1 MALSSNALCAKA
13 KAMYGHRI
21 KQEGYMDL
29 CRKQTVGEVVTYL
42 KAQTAYG
49 ETLSDMNVRSV
60 HRHQVETALQKEYF
74 RRCTRLMK
82 YAPRAKQEFYL
93 QEVMGI
99 EVNLILDKILSLKVN
114 SKNGFTLDLPEYLAS
129 KTSFN
134 IYGLINV
141 ETFEEL
147 VEYFAH
153 TKYHKILSK
162 IEYNQGID
170 FNDIERQLTEFYYE
184 SYEESIKKHYKGK
197 IQKQLLDVL
206 YTSIELKN
214 ITKMYRL
221 KKYFNVSSEEI
232 RKMICQKRNRMPKS
246 MMDSLIEA
254 KDAKQFMQIL
264 SNSKY
269 ALYSDENDFV
279 YIEYY
284 VEKIRYNLAKRYMRF
299 SNDAPLVYMTYCI
312 LQNIELDNLK
322 HIIEG
327 IRYNRDA
334 ASIEEM
340 LIYV

>member
-13 KAMYGHRI
+13 KAMYGRRI
-21 KQEGYMDL
+21 LQDGYMEL
-29 CRKQTVGEVVTYL
+29 CRKQTVPEVIAYL
-42 KAQTAYG
+42 KTQTSY
-49 ETLSDMNVRSV
+49 SDSLEDINVRDV
-60 HRHQVETALQKEYF
+60 HRHQGEMALKKEYF

-99 EVNLILDKILSLKVN
+99 EINLILDKVLSLKIN
-114 SKNGFTLDLPEYLAS
+114 NKNGFSLDLPDYLAN

-141 ETFEEL
+141 ETYKDL
-147 VEYFAH
+147 VAYFTH
-153 TKYHKILSK
+153 TKYNKIISDFDFQNL
-162 IEYNQGID
+162 D
-170 FNDIERQLTEFYYE
+170 FNDLEKQLTEFYYD

-206 YTSIELKN
+206 YTAIELKN

-221 KKYFNVSSEEI
+221 KTYFHAGDEEI
-232 RKMICQKRNRMPKS
+232 RSKLFMKHNRMSKS
-246 MMDSLIEA
+246 MIDSLIQA
-254 KDAKQFMQIL
+254 KDATQFMQIL
-264 SNSKY
+264 STSKY
-269 ALYSDENDFV
+269 ALYTDENDFI

-312 LQNIELDNLK
+312 LQNIEIDNLR

-334 ASIEEM
+334 SSIEEM